1 MPVELRAKRVS
12 SNRHAEGGGTS
23 AFGMFWRRTWLTMWK
38 EFLELFR
45 DRSLLPIVF
54 LMPVIQL
61 VLFGYVVSAD
71 VRNLSTAIVDQDGTV
86 ASRQV
91 GDALLNSGYFV
102 LAGRPVDEAG
112 ARKLMDANRAQVA
125 VVVPKGFSE
134 DLREGK
140 KAPVQVIV
148 DGTEANTG
156 QIAAQY
162 AGNILRNLSAK
173 IGGNT
178 SAVGAGPGI
187 DARVR
192 VWFNPTMRSVNTMV
206 PGLLSFILLMSVTS
220 LVAASVVKER
230 ERGTLEQIFVTPL
243 SKTQYLLGKMLPYA
257 VIAFVEVMLIFAV
270 GILWFRVPFAGSLP
284 FLLAASTLFLIT
296 SIGQGL
302 IVSTLAHTRQQAQMV
317 AMFIALPSMM
327 LSGFMFPVDSM
338 PALVKPITY
347 LIPLRYFLVVIRSIF
362 LKGTGPAA
370 LIPQLGA
377 MALFSCVIFGFA
389 LLRFQKKFSD

>member
-1 MPVELRAKRVS
+1 M
-12 SNRHAEGGGTS
+12 N
-23 AFGMFWRRTWLTMWK
+23 WQRTWLVMWK

-54 LMPVIQL
+54 MMPIIQL
-61 VLFGYVVSAD
+61 VMFGYVVSSD
-71 VRNLSTAIVDQDGTV
+71 VRNLSTVVVDHDRTV

-102 LAGRPVDEAG
+102 SAGSATSEAQ
-112 ARKLMDANRAQVA
+112 ARTMMDANRAQV
-125 VVVPKGFSE
+125 VVIVPSGFSR
-134 DLREGK
+134 DLAEGR
-140 KAPVQVIV
+140 KAPVEVIV
-148 DGTEANTG
+148 DGTEASTG
-156 QIAAQY
+156 QIASQY
-162 AGNILRNLSAK
+162 ASNILRNLSNK
-173 IGGNT
+173 LTGT
-178 SAVGAGPGI
+178 SAAAMSAVPGV
-187 DARVR
+187 DAQVR

-206 PGLLSFILLMSVTS
+206 PGLISFILLMSITS

-243 SKTQYLLGKMLPYA
+243 SKGQYLLGKMLPYC
-257 VIAFVEVMLIFAV
+257 VIAFVEVLLIFAV
-270 GILWFRVPFAGSLP
+270 GVLWFRVPFQGSIL
-284 FLLAASTLFLIT
+284 FLLAAAVLFLLT

-317 AMFIALPSMM
+317 TMFISLPSMM

-362 LKGTGPAA
+362 LKGTGPAD
-370 LIPQLGA
+370 LWPQLLA
-377 MALFSCVIFGFA
+377 MAVFSVGIFGFA

>member
-1 MPVELRAKRVS
+1 
-12 SNRHAEGGGTS
+12 
-23 AFGMFWRRTWLTMWK
+23 MFWRRTWLVMWK

-45 DRSLLPIVF
+45 DRSLLPVVF
-54 LMPVIQL
+54 MMPVIQL

-71 VRNLSTAIVDQDGTV
+71 VRNLSTAIVDQDHTV
-86 ASRQV
+86 ASAQV
-91 GDALLNSGYFV
+91 GDSLLNSGYFV
-102 LAGRPVDEAG
+102 LAGRPADEAG
-112 ARKLMDANRAQVA
+112 ARKLMDANAAQVV

-134 DLREGK
+134 NLSQGK

-156 QIAAQY
+156 QVASQY
-162 AGNILRNLSAK
+162 ASNILRNLSTK
-173 IGGNT
+173 LT
-178 SAVGAGPGI
+178 GAGADMGPGPGV
-187 DARVR
+187 DAQVR

-243 SKTQYLLGKMLPYA
+243 SKSQYLLGKMLPYA
-257 VIAFVEVMLIFAV
+257 VVAFVEVTLIFAV
-270 GILWFRVPFAGSLP
+270 GILWFRVPFQGSVL
-284 FLLAASTLFLIT
+284 FLLGASVLFLIT
-296 SIGQGL
+296 SIGQGM

-317 AMFIALPSMM
+317 AMFISLPSMM

-338 PALVKPITY
+338 PALIKPITY

-362 LKGTGPAA
+362 LKGAGPAA
-370 LIPQLGA
+370 LWPQLAA
-377 MALFSCVIFGFA
+377 MAVFSVVIFGFA